1 MTRGSIM
8 EKLEPQPSAERKGSP
23 LEAEAIEEIKT
34 LMKPLLKKAAKMTLK
49 RIGKIPDGTELQ
61 SHFGGQPYFEKG
73 EQWPQAKN
81 GNNLV
86 FVFQSFNDGNM
97 GLSENIKLI
106 QFYYDFDDL
115 TPWKTDDDGYLVKVY
130 ETLHK
135 ENMIII
141 KKPPEY
147 FTRYYNKPDE
157 KEDCNWIPYCEI
169 EFKPIL
175 TLPTDEFVD
184 EYSNKKFSTLE
195 NYNEIAQDL
204 IGYDFY
210 DYFSQLGGYP
220 QWIQGGIELQDGFDF
235 LFQIDSE
242 DEAGIM
248 WSDCGMVHVFYN
260 SKTKQFIFE
269 KECY

>member
-1 MTRGSIM
+1 MNETR
-8 EKLEPQPSAERKGSP
+8 
-23 LEAEAIEEIKT
+23 EELKS
-34 LMKPLLKKAAKMTLK
+34 LLKPLIKKASKMTLK
-49 RIGKIPDGTELQ
+49 RIGKIPEGTELQ

-73 EQWPQAKN
+73 ENWPQAKN

-86 FVFQSFNDGNM
+86 FVFQAFNDGNM
-97 GLSENIKLI
+97 GLPENIKLI

-115 TPWKTDDDGYLVKVY
+115 TPWKTSDDGWLVKVY
-130 ETLHK
+130 ETLRK

-157 KEDCNWIPYCEI
+157 KEDCNWIRYCEI
-169 EFKPIL
+169 EFSSVL
-175 TLPTDEFVD
+175 TLPDWQDIWRIDANIAELLD
-184 EYSNKKFSTLE
+184 KSNIEYE
-195 NYNEIAQDL
+195 DIAQELFGDDN
-204 IGYDFY
+204 IC
-210 DYFSQLGGYP
+210 SQLGGYP
-220 QWIQGGIELQDGFDF
+220 FWIQSGITLKKNFDF

-242 DEAGIM
+242 DDAGIM

-260 SKTKQFIFE
+260 SKTKEVIFE